1 MGENGYLTQVMTFAW
16 AQLSEAVSFGT
27 ANPVIFIPAGIG
39 IVGAAIGLLKRAV
52 RVGGRR
58 R

>member
-1 MGENGYLTQVMTFAW
+1 MTFAW
-16 AQLSEAVSFGT
+16 AQLSEAVTFGT

-52 RVGGRR
+52 RVRR
-58 R
+58 